1 MSYVNDM
8 TYVYRLYALYE
19 LCKLYEFF
27 MNRMKNRMKSIEFA
41 LNIIFFVF
49 KIFQKIFVNI

>member
-1 MSYVNDM
+1 M